1 MVRKLIFALFVG
13 WLPVACG
20 GDDAPGGTGPN
31 GGNAT
36 VTGTV
41 VDQRGLPVEGVVVSD
56 GLLTTLTDESGYYAL
71 ESDLSKRRFVQ
82 VTIPAAY
89 EIPVKNGIPQFWRRI
104 PEGATEFEADFTL
117 QARRK
122 AASRY
127 TVLMTA
133 DPQIRSRSARYDN
146 FAFHSIDMYE
156 VLCRDLRETAASI
169 TDRPVY
175 GISLGDLVHNDMSLY
190 PTYCA
195 GIADFDFPV
204 FSVIGNHDHVQNAA
218 TDREAVKK
226 FEEYLGPTCYSA
238 NIGDMHYVFVDNIL
252 YGRDDATKSYELGL
266 SDEIAHWLRQD
277 LSYVPKDKTIMI
289 CAHSQMF
296 KKHSSFSTRNKNY
309 PVYRDELLKFK
320 NVYSWAGHN
329 HHTYIYNYNRS
340 EQMKIDN
347 LTAVTVTRST
357 GSLRLNKHLNNDGT
371 PQGYMIVDVDGGDVS
386 WYYHSCGKDRNHQM
400 RLYSPVRTGSDY
412 VLANVWTWDDAWG
425 PVEWWVDGVK
435 VGEMEPCEEFD
446 PDYVD
451 LYATVTN
458 KTTRK
463 YCQPAKSFHMF
474 RIRPEPGVKAGEV
487 RVTDRFGTTYVERV
501 SW

>member
-1 MVRKLIFALFVG
+1 MKRLISYA
-13 WLPVACG
+13 W
-20 GDDAPGGTGPN
+20 
-31 GGNAT
+31 AT
-36 VTGTV
+36 VLCCAAYAQAPNVTGRVTSTG
-41 VDQRGLPVEGVVVSD
+41 GLPIGGVVVSD
-56 GLLTTLTDESGYYAL
+56 GLNCTQTDADGRYAL
-71 ESDLSKRRFVQ
+71 TSDLELRRFVF
-82 VTIPAAY
+82 VSVPAEY
-89 EIPVKNGIPQFWRRI
+89 EIPARHGCPQFFRRI
-104 PEGATEFEADFTL
+104 DRFQEEVKADFVLEPRLVPAVHHTL
-117 QARRK
+117 LVQG
-122 AASRY
+122 
-127 TVLMTA
+127 
-133 DPQIRSRSARYDN
+133 DPQIKNYGVDGSAEAYRSVVIPDMIRMRS
-146 FAFHSIDMYE
+146 
-156 VLCRDLRETAASI
+156 TI
-169 TDRPVY
+169 TTPCY
-175 GISLGDLVHNDMSLY
+175 GINLGDLVYNDMNVY
-190 PTYCA
+190 NAYIDNTEQVNTTT
-195 GIADFDFPV
+195 FN
-204 FSVIGNHDHVQNAA
+204 VIGNHDHDQTTILSDSLGTVY
-218 TDREAVKK
+218 
-226 FEEYLGPTCYSA
+226 FEMYLGPTCYSA

-266 SDEIAHWLRQD
+266 SDEIAHWLQQD

-309 PVYRDELLKFK
+309 PVYRDELLKFR

-400 RLYSPVRTGSDY
+400 RLYSPVRTGSGY

-435 VGEMEPCEEFD
+435 AGEMEPCEEFD

-451 LYATVTN
+451 LYATVTD

>member
-1 MVRKLIFALFVG
+1 MK
-13 WLPVACG
+13 
-20 GDDAPGGTGPN
+20 
-31 GGNAT
+31 
-36 VTGTV
+36 
-41 VDQRGLPVEGVVVSD
+41 
-56 GLLTTLTDESGYYAL
+56 
-71 ESDLSKRRFVQ
+71 
-82 VTIPAAY
+82 
-89 EIPVKNGIPQFWRRI
+89 
-104 PEGATEFEADFTL
+104 ADFVLEPRLVPAVHHTL
-117 QARRK
+117 LVQG
-122 AASRY
+122 
-127 TVLMTA
+127 
-133 DPQIRSRSARYDN
+133 DPQIKNYGVDGSAEAYRSVVIPDMIRMRS
-146 FAFHSIDMYE
+146 
-156 VLCRDLRETAASI
+156 TI
-169 TDRPVY
+169 TTPCY
-175 GISLGDLVHNDMSLY
+175 GINLGDLVYNDMNVY
-190 PTYCA
+190 NAYIDNT
-195 GIADFDFPV
+195 GRVNTTTFN
-204 FSVIGNHDHVQNAA
+204 VIGNHDHDQTTILSDSLGTVY
-218 TDREAVKK
+218 
-226 FEEYLGPTCYSA
+226 FEMYLGPTCYSA

>member
-1 MVRKLIFALFVG
+1 M
-13 WLPVACG
+13 
-20 GDDAPGGTGPN
+20 
-31 GGNAT
+31 
-36 VTGTV
+36 
-41 VDQRGLPVEGVVVSD
+41 
-56 GLLTTLTDESGYYAL
+56 
-71 ESDLSKRRFVQ
+71 
-82 VTIPAAY
+82 
-89 EIPVKNGIPQFWRRI
+89 
-104 PEGATEFEADFTL
+104 
-117 QARRK
+117 
-122 AASRY
+122 
-127 TVLMTA
+127 
-133 DPQIRSRSARYDN
+133 
-146 FAFHSIDMYE
+146 
-156 VLCRDLRETAASI
+156 
-169 TDRPVY
+169 
-175 GISLGDLVHNDMSLY
+175 
-190 PTYCA
+190 
-195 GIADFDFPV
+195 
-204 FSVIGNHDHVQNAA
+204 
-218 TDREAVKK
+218 
-226 FEEYLGPTCYSA
+226 
-238 NIGDMHYVFVDNIL
+238 DNIL

-435 VGEMEPCEEFD
+435 AGEMEPCEEFD